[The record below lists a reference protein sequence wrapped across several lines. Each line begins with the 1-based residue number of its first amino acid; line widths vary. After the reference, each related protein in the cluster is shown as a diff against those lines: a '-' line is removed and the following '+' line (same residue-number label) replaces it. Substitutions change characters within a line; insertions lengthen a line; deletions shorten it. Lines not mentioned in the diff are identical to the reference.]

1 MSHESALIPSARR
14 DSAGQWFNASDPL
27 ITKPADSS
35 GTPYITCSITVPYAH
50 RLLKAFVGALDV
62 DETTALTASL
72 FQGDDGDAKLGTI
85 VGSAVAG
92 ADSSGT
98 VQVDEVTLAAA
109 DRVETTGARSYWL
122 SLLGEHANDL
132 LHMPNLSILVQPVT
146 RSTL

>member
-1 MSHESALIPSARR
+1 MSQESALIPTARR

-27 ITKPADSS
+27 ITLPADSS

-50 RLLKAFVGALDV
+50 RLLKAFICALDV
-62 DETTALTASL
+62 DKTGTHTSSL

-85 VGSAVAG
+85 VGSAVVQ

-109 DRVETTGARSYWL
+109 DKVETTGARSYWL
-122 SLLGEHANDL
+122 SLLGTDANDL